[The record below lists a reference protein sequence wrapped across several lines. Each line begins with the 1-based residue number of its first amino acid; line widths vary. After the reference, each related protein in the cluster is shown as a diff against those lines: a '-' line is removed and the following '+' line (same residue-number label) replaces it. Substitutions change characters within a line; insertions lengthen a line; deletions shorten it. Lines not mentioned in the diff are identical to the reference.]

1 MEKEGIPTK
10 DCRWCNSVC
19 KLEPLKEYLE
29 KYKRVYT
36 IDGSRRYESFT
47 REKLWYERKSS
58 FINNQINI
66 FPILDWRG
74 TDVWSW
80 IYLNDVI
87 YNELYDKGFERI
99 GCYMCPAALNAEFLR
114 VKELYPELFNRWVNV
129 LKRFG
134 YDEDEILR
142 GFWRWKELPPKMKEL
157 KKLLKS
163 KK

>member
-1 MEKEGIPTK
+1 M
-10 DCRWCNSVC
+10 
-19 KLEPLKEYLE
+19 
-29 KYKRVYT
+29 
-36 IDGSRRYESFT
+36 
-47 REKLWYERKSS
+47 
-58 FINNQINI
+58 
-66 FPILDWRG
+66 DWRG

-114 VKELYPELFNRWVNV
+114 VKELYPELFNKWVDV

-157 KKLLKS
+157 KKILENKE